1 MATHRASAERLPTNG
16 RSALLALLAVGLTL
30 TLSACGGSNVSRA
43 EADALRERM
52 QAIDQRLDRV
62 EHDVV
67 TLGQIAMSDAR
78 ATDDQTTIDALLAT
92 TETEMRTA
100 KDALGDVEQSLLPPR
115 TEPDIAG
122 SAIVSLD
129 ERIDE
134 LPPTPALPVGAA
146 AAVVNA
152 PRAPSA
158 TTLPV
163 VAPPARTSE
172 PTPADR

>member
-1 MATHRASAERLPTNG
+1 MATHRACAERRPTNG
-16 RSALLALLAVGLTL
+16 RNALLVFLSVGLL
-30 TLSACGGSNVSRA
+30 LSLSACGGSNVSRA

-67 TLGQIAMSDAR
+67 TLGQIALSDAR

-92 TETEMRTA
+92 AEAEMRTA

-115 TEPDIAG
+115 AEPDVAG
-122 SAIVSLD
+122 SAIISLD

-152 PRAPSA
+152 PRAPST